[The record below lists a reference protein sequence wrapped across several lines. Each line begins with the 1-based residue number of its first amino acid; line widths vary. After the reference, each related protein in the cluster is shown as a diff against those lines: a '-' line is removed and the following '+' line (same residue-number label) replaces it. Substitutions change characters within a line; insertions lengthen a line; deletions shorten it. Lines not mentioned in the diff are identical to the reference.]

1 MHANLKKVWKGS
13 RYQGANLFF
22 NNSMKFWIVLISSLL
37 ISGCKQP
44 GVPVSLQNGLDSIAV
59 KWVPDEREGIC
70 SFNIQMVSKDLVLLK
85 GETNLPEA
93 KKEFIKYLDGSGFS
107 IADSLKVIPDP
118 LKIKKTWGLV
128 TVSVSNIKKL
138 PSHASELVSQ
148 AIMGTPV
155 KILKKKEDWL
165 LVQTPDYYIGWVDDS
180 GISEMTDEQILAWKQ
195 SDRII
200 YTYKSGDII
209 SETNENE
216 VVSDIVAGAI
226 LQTLSQKG
234 NYFIVVLPDG
244 RRGKV
249 AKNEAAGFLQW
260 CSSITPL
267 AVKMTAFGR
276 SFLGSPYLW
285 GGTSTKAPDCSGFV
299 KTVYF
304 TGGIILARDASLQFL
319 HGQPVDISGSFNKLE
334 PGDLLFFGHYSKGVK
349 RITHVGLYI
358 GNSQII
364 HSSGMVRI
372 NSLDSIRADYSS
384 HLKET
389 ILGARRIIGT
399 TSEKGIERVSVNS
412 WYNVIN

>member
-1 MHANLKKVWKGS
+1 M
-13 RYQGANLFF
+13 R
-22 NNSMKFWIVLISSLL
+22 FWIILISSLL
-37 ISGCKQP
+37 ISGCKP
-44 GVPVSLQNGLDSIAV
+44 LGVPVSLQKGLDSIAV
-59 KWVPDEREGIC
+59 KCVPDEREGMC
-70 SFNIQMVSKDLVLLK
+70 SFSLQMVSKDLVLLK

-93 KKEFIKYLDGSGFS
+93 KKALIKYLDGSGLRY
-107 IADSLKVIPDP
+107 ADSLAVIPDP
-118 LKIKKTWGLV
+118 LKIKKPWGLV
-128 TVSVSNIKKL
+128 TVSVSNVKKH

-180 GISEMTDEQILAWKQ
+180 GINEMTDEQILAWKQ

-216 VVSDIVAGAI
+216 VISDIIAGSI
-226 LQTLSQKG
+226 LQSVSQKG
-234 NYFIVVLPDG
+234 NYFIVLLPDG

-249 AKNEAAGFLQW
+249 AKNEAANFSQW
-260 CSSITPL
+260 CSSITPQ
-267 AVKMTAFGR
+267 AGKMAAFGK

-299 KTVYF
+299 KTIYF
-304 TGGIILARDASLQFL
+304 TAGIILARDASLQFL
-319 HGQPVDISGSFNKLE
+319 HGLPVDISTSFNKLE
-334 PGDLLFFGHYSKGVK
+334 PGDLLFFGHISKGEK
-349 RITHVGLYI
+349 RITHVGFYI
-358 GNSQII
+358 GDSELI

-372 NSLDSIRADYSS
+372 NSLDSTRSDYSS

-399 TSEKGIERVSVNS
+399 TSERGIEAVADNS
-412 WYNVIN
+412 WYNIINEYPK